1 MLYGFV
7 VFFSTVGRMQRN
19 GFLLLQLLASRVDGK
34 HYLETVSIIAL
45 EQVTVNIMKS

>member
-1 MLYGFV
+1 MVLWSSV
-7 VFFSTVGRMQRN
+7 STVGRMQRN

-34 HYLETVSIIAL
+34 HYLETVSIIAP